1 MQSLREGTQYEIAAA
16 PRAVCSAKFAV
27 LARNGET
34 AKRRNGETAKR
45 RNGETAK
52 RRNGRGGA
60 SAQREPETTVR
71 RWEGVFAVSGK
82 APRRGWLSCRVERR
96 FRPPRGECGSIA
108 LLPRQGRPCAARD
121 GPITIEAPMNVNVST
136 DSQVNV
142 TPVDTPAHESS
153 KGNTGAA
160 DYESLYVAAMAS
172 LEKMLQLVLGK
183 LGQIDSAPDTDPP
196 ADTTQKSTS
205 TQQTGAAQPAATGMT
220 AQSASGA
227 LAAYMHE
234 HQINT
239 VDPDQLYQL
248 AFRPAAGTPPQVSQ
262 AAKFMLSNPET
273 FNKIETHDVAGSD
286 GIAGV
291 NDFDWAAQGGL
302 STASGAQAASGADK
316 PSAFAGG
323 DMGAA
328 GALAAFM
335 HEHAIGTVTP
345 NRLYQLAFNPAAGT
359 PPAVSLA
366 AKFMLGNPNTFNKI
380 ETHDVAGSDG
390 IAGVNDLDWAAEG
403 GLGKH

>member
-1 MQSLREGTQYEIAAA
+1 
-16 PRAVCSAKFAV
+16 
-27 LARNGET
+27 
-34 AKRRNGETAKR
+34 
-45 RNGETAK
+45 
-52 RRNGRGGA
+52 
-60 SAQREPETTVR
+60 
-71 RWEGVFAVSGK
+71 
-82 APRRGWLSCRVERR
+82 
-96 FRPPRGECGSIA
+96 
-108 LLPRQGRPCAARD
+108 
-121 GPITIEAPMNVNVST
+121 MNVNVST

-142 TPVDTPAHESS
+142 TPVDTSAPESS
-153 KGNTGAA
+153 KGSTGA
-160 DYESLYVAAMAS
+160 DYESLYVAAMSS

-183 LGQIDSAPDTDPP
+183 LGQIDSAPDTNPP
-196 ADTTQKSTS
+196 AGSADTTQKSTA
-205 TQQTGAAQPAATGMT
+205 TQPSDPAQSASAGMT

-234 HQINT
+234 HQMNT

-248 AFRPAAGTPPQVSQ
+248 AFHPAAGTPPKVSQ

-302 STASGAQAASGADK
+302 SASADTHTEASADNQ
-316 PSAFAGG
+316 SAFAGG

-328 GALAAFM
+328 GALAAFT

-403 GLGKH
+403 GLAQH

>member
-1 MQSLREGTQYEIAAA
+1 
-16 PRAVCSAKFAV
+16 
-27 LARNGET
+27 
-34 AKRRNGETAKR
+34 
-45 RNGETAK
+45 
-52 RRNGRGGA
+52 
-60 SAQREPETTVR
+60 
-71 RWEGVFAVSGK
+71 
-82 APRRGWLSCRVERR
+82 
-96 FRPPRGECGSIA
+96 
-108 LLPRQGRPCAARD
+108 
-121 GPITIEAPMNVNVST
+121 MNVNVST

-142 TPVDTPAHESS
+142 TPVDTPAPQAS
-153 KGNTGAA
+153 KGSNGAA
-160 DYESLYVAAMAS
+160 DYESLYVAAMDS

-183 LGQIDSAPDTDPP
+183 LGQIDSAPDTNPP
-196 ADTTQKSTS
+196 AGSADTTQKS
-205 TQQTGAAQPAATGMT
+205 AATQKSAPAQSAPEGMT

-239 VDPDQLYQL
+239 LDPDQLYQL
-248 AFRPAAGTPPQVSQ
+248 AFRPAAGTPPEVSQ
-262 AAKFMLSNPET
+262 AAKFMLSNPDT

-302 STASGAQAASGADK
+302 STSADAHADASADK
-316 PSAFAGG
+316 QSAFAGG

-335 HEHAIGTVTP
+335 HEHAIGVVTP
-345 NRLYQLAFNPAAGT
+345 NRLYQLAFKPDAGT

-366 AKFMLGNPNTFNKI
+366 AKFMLGRPNTFNKI

-403 GLGKH
+403 GLGQH